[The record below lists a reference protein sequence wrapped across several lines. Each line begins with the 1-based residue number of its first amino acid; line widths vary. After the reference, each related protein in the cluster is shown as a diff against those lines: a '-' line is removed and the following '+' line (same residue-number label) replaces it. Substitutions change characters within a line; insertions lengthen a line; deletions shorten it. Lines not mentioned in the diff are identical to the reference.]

1 MIATYKNTI
10 LSNEI
15 VQKIGQLEQQH
26 RKYKC
31 VAYAIMPV
39 KISSY
44 SCLYHTYAVSFY
56 LPQNTSAINQKKIL
70 ALAPQG
76 ISYFSKGEPLCLSKR
91 LSSKGVEYS
100 LLYLAIL
107 SVACEY
113 IPRVISEYLIPKDL
127 FNCRHFALGFA
138 LDVFKPK
145 DINSIDKLKSNKFFQ
160 ETPDSNRKNLDVLAT
175 NTYPIITYYSNTIDI
190 KLKNINENQIKAI
203 IELLHTVGSI
213 SSEYIQK
220 IERLLRENLDPQTKK
235 LKTVSM
241 ELATEIRNNMLLGT
255 MILTVNPWN
264 GSIGLSATD
273 KAKMADIYQH
283 IYSSSVVESTRF
295 LNCYSISSDNF
306 ASRLARICH
315 KLQKSGLQTI
325 NYLWLT
331 ENHVMVFKINNIGNS
346 FKISFYDPG
355 VDTSRVANILV
366 NSLEDILSLNI
377 NAFIKEENQIVCKI
391 KQDTIKNNLLHS
403 SFLIPVNLTDDEY
416 KQYCSAEVIELVNNN
431 KKHKNITDKKEFI
444 HNIIDLTTPD

>member
-10 LSNEI
+10 FSNEI
-15 VQKIGQLEQQH
+15 VQNIGQLEQQS
-26 RKYKC
+26 RKYKF
-31 VAYAIMPV
+31 VAYAVIPV

-44 SCLYHTYAVSFY
+44 SYLYHTYGVSFY

-70 ALAPQG
+70 VLVPKG

-113 IPRVISEYLIPKDL
+113 IPRVISEYLTPKDL

-160 ETPDSNRKNLDVLAT
+160 ETPDSNRKNLNVFAT
-175 NTYPIITYYSNTIDI
+175 NTYPIIACYFNTVAI
-190 KLKNINENQIKAI
+190 KLRSLNENQIKAI

-213 SSEYIQK
+213 SPEDIQK
-220 IERLLRENLDPQTKK
+220 TEQILQENLDPQTKK
-235 LKTVSM
+235 LTKVSS
-241 ELATEIRNNMLLGT
+241 ELVQEVIQSQLLRA

-264 GSIGLSATD
+264 GSIGLSAIEAAEV
-273 KAKMADIYQH
+273 AKSYQQ
-283 IYSSSVVESTRF
+283 IYSSSAIESTRI

-306 ASRLARICH
+306 ASRLEYICN
-315 KLQKSGLQTI
+315 KLQKTEQQTI

-331 ENHVMVFKINNIGNS
+331 GNHVMVFKINSIGKS

-431 KKHKNITDKKEFI
+431 RKHKNITDKKEFI